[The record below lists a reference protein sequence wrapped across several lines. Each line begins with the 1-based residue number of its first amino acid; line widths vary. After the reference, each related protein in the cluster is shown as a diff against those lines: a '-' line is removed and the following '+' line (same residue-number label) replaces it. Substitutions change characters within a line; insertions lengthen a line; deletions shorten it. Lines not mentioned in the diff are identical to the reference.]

1 MNTDN
6 TIIRQLEFELVRRPP
21 KCRSYPSAHDNIA
34 SIKQSRPYL
43 VVCPI

>member
-21 KCRSYPSAHDNIA
+21 KCRSAIHRRTIT
-34 SIKQSRPYL
+34 
-43 VVCPI
+43 